1 MNYRN
6 KVSCILKEG
15 QLLWNIGRSYWSFYR
30 ITQWTFLR
38 LQERSFSRCPFRFHL
53 RERLPFSLSLFFL
66 LYPPCINLICRAKEK
81 KLHYLVDTARSFHA
95 CKHAGCCIKKFV
107 ITSNNGALV
116 RVLPSP
122 PRARVDFFLL
132 LEHRSSPFRFSSYL
146 RWLDSLGFLFPC
158 CKYRTFDRD
167 RKKERIELREWEGI
181 ERRKRDSKRRW
192 IVFTPFVEPSL
203 RNAKGSA
210 IYVHALLASRLTEG
224 SPLSRASWPGG
235 ETRWCG
241 RRGGTLCALPLP
253 LSVPLSLHPPRYTHP
268 LPRATNFSARIS
280 LSFFVQACSASSYI
294 HTLARRP
301 YTQGSSRYTSMHVNT
316 YSWEGSVKT
325 F

>member
-38 LQERSFSRCPFRFHL
+38 LQERSFSRCPVRFHL
-53 RERLPFSLSLFFL
+53 RERLPFSLSFFFL

-158 CKYRTFDRD
+158 CKYRTFYRD

-210 IYVHALLASRLTEG
+210 MYVHALLASRLTEG

-253 LSVPLSLHPPRYTHP
+253 LSPSPSPSTRRDTPIPSLAQQISPREYRFRFLSKFVPPPAIYTH
-268 LPRATNFSARIS
+268 ARSPSVYTRLVS
-280 LSFFVQACSASSYI
+280 LYIDACK
-294 HTLARRP
+294 
-301 YTQGSSRYTSMHVNT
+301 HV
-316 YSWEGSVKT
+316 
-325 F
+325 